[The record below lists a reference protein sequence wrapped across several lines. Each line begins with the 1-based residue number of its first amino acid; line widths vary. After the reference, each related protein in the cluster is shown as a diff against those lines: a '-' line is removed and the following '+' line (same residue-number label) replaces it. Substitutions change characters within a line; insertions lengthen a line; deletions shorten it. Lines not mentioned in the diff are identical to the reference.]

1 MKPKY
6 LKLLASTCAI
16 LLIASFFL
24 FVTKKISALLFWSV
38 AIVCFI
44 VAYKGLPYLSKSE
57 K

>member
-1 MKPKY
+1 MKPKF
-6 LKLLASTCAI
+6 LKLLASTCAV

-24 FVTKKISALLFWSV
+24 FVTKKISSLLFWSV

-44 VAYKGLPYLSKSE
+44 VAYKGLPYLSKYE

>member
-6 LKLLASTCAI
+6 LKLLASTCAV

-24 FVTKKISALLFWSV
+24 FVTKKISSLLFWSV